1 MYLCVTRL
9 KIKNIALILIVIGL
23 AIKTGYYLFSGALH
37 SGSRYVEKNSMYEDF
52 LIGYTAHG
60 LYAAIGF
67 VICFSWGARK
77 DVALKWRIPL
87 WMACAYFAW
96 AAVVFGNRS
105 ALIALVFFIP
115 LLMLAARRWKNII
128 KGLIA
133 IGLAVS
139 LFAIYA
145 PRLTLKVM
153 EHLPEM
159 SEFNAVF
166 EKQDL
171 AQSGEVRLLDW
182 ESIGI
187 TRSLSSAVFGVQ
199 WSEMVLFFQH
209 LQHPHNIFLWMQVCG
224 GVVATSLFLTISL
237 VVFFTAVDLTNTMP
251 GIRNIRPV
259 WGLLVIYAVL
269 LCNSW
274 VPGIPVLLGLWLG
287 LTMGEYEE
295 LRPIYHP
302 HLIGGQI
309 ANRTQS
315 NSRKLLQCAR
325 FF

>member
-1 MYLCVTRL
+1 
-9 KIKNIALILIVIGL
+9 
-23 AIKTGYYLFSGALH
+23 
-37 SGSRYVEKNSMYEDF
+37 
-52 LIGYTAHG
+52 
-60 LYAAIGF
+60 
-67 VICFSWGARK
+67 
-77 DVALKWRIPL
+77 
-87 WMACAYFAW
+87 MACAYFAW